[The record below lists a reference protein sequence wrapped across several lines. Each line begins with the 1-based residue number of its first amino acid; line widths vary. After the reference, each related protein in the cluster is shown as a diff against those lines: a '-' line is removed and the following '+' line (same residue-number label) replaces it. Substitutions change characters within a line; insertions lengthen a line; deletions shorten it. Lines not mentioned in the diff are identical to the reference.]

1 MKLEDLKTMGSFS
14 EIEKVERKTV
24 EMSIINM
31 RYFADKIKKGFEFYQ
46 LNDKMEFAAQITFDG
61 IKQNLNDYVQAF
73 LDVVIVLCPGRI
85 DSLRSAIRA
94 FRSEFDLPYD
104 LNRWTEFL
112 IRRNDLIHD
121 YFNYEFLNVELENA
135 LHNYLDCATEL
146 IDFLERELEA
156 KNLMHREI
164 RKK

>member
-1 MKLEDLKTMGSFS
+1 M
-14 EIEKVERKTV
+14 
-24 EMSIINM
+24 
-31 RYFADKIKKGFEFYQ
+31 
-46 LNDKMEFAAQITFDG
+46 
-61 IKQNLNDYVQAF
+61 
-73 LDVVIVLCPGRI
+73 IVY
-85 DSLRSAIRA
+85 AVRA